1 MQDAFGTVITAMV
14 TPFTA
19 DGALDTEGLA
29 TLASHLVDSGNDGL
43 VINGTT
49 GEAPTTSDEE
59 KVRALQVV
67 LEAVGNRA
75 KVIAGVGTNDTAHTV
90 ELAQQAA
97 AAGAHALLIVTP
109 YYNKPPQAGLL
120 HHFRTAAD
128 ATDLP
133 VMLYD
138 IPGRSAAEIATP
150 TLIELA
156 EHPRILAVK
165 DATELPV
172 MLYDIPGRSAAEI
185 ATPTL
190 VELAEHP
197 RILAVK
203 DAKGDLAAS
212 SRVLSATDLLYYSG
226 DDAMNLPLMSVGG
239 TGFVSV
245 VGHFVAPELVAM
257 RKAFIAGDLEAA
269 QQLHYQSLA
278 VTDAVFVTQ
287 AAMTVKAVLAR
298 QGLPGGP
305 VRAPLVAA
313 TDEQV
318 AGVLTALEAI
328 SG

>member
-49 GEAPTTSDEE
+49 GETPTTSDEE

-165 DATELPV
+165 DA
-172 MLYDIPGRSAAEI
+172 
-185 ATPTL
+185 
-190 VELAEHP
+190 
-197 RILAVK
+197 
-203 DAKGDLAAS
+203 KGDLAAS

-269 QQLHYQSLA
+269 QLLHYQSLA